1 MEAYKAGQ
9 GSFTRLAAALACL
22 IAVFLGCVE
31 LYSWIQKPGDR
42 ALVAGEAFQD
52 LPLLGVPLSWKFLIC
67 LAVFIGAIWLLR
79 RWLARPTMVD
89 TLIETEMELKKVS
102 WPTKDESMTAT
113 WVVIVVTILMTG
125 SLALFDFVLRSVF
138 GLVF

>member
-9 GSFTRLAAALACL
+9 GSFTRLTAALACL
-22 IAVFLGCVE
+22 LAVFLGCVE
-31 LYSWIQKPGDR
+31 LYSWIQKPGDQ
-42 ALVAGEAFQD
+42 ALVPGEAFQD

-67 LAVFIGAIWLLR
+67 LAVFIGAMWLIR
-79 RWLARPTMVD
+79 RWLARPSMVD

-113 WVVIVVTILMTG
+113 WVVIVVTLLMTG

-138 GLVF
+138 SLVF